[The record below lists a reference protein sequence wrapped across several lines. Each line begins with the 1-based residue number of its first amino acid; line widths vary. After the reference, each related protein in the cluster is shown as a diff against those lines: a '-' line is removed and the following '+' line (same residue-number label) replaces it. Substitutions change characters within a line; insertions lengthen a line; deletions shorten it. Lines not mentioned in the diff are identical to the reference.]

1 MVFHKN
7 CVPLHPICKQ
17 KMKKVD
23 VVEVRGKREMDDFIR
38 LPYSIYNNYPQYVPE
53 LEKDVRELFD
63 SRKNPAYEFSQ
74 IQPFVAYRNEIAVG
88 RIVGIINRKANE
100 KWQTCNVRFSMIEFI
115 DDLDV
120 SKALIEAVSQWG
132 LSQGMDM
139 IQGPLGITDFD
150 KEGMLVED
158 FDLVGSMNTI
168 YNPDYYPRHME
179 ALGFEKEVDW
189 VQIRINIPEEVPAR
203 YARTAQYVREQV
215 GLRVIKVTNND
226 ICGDYGRK
234 IFNLLNEA
242 YKPIFGFSEL
252 SEVQMDSFINKYL
265 RLIDK
270 QLIPVVVNA
279 EQEVVGVAITMGSLS
294 QAMRKAKG
302 RLLPFGWWP
311 LLKALKWHPED
322 NAEMLLVAVRPD
334 YQGMGVNALFFDDL
348 IPIFNRLGFK
358 WAETG
363 PQLEDNVRELTQ
375 WKPLKP
381 EYVKRRRCYK
391 KGISEK

>member
-1 MVFHKN
+1 MSKT
-7 CVPLHPICKQ
+7 
-17 KMKKVD
+17 D
-23 VVEVRGKREMDDFIR
+23 VVKASSKREMDDFIR
-38 LPYSIYNNYPQYVPE
+38 LSYFTYRGCPQYVPD
-53 LEKDVRELFD
+53 LESDIRDLFD
-63 SRKNPAYEFSQ
+63 PHKNPAYEFSQ
-74 IQPFVAYRNEIAVG
+74 IQPFVAYRNDVAVG

-100 KWQTCNVRFSMIEFI
+100 KWQTRNVRFSMLEFI
-115 DDLDV
+115 DDLSV
-120 SKALIEAVSQWG
+120 SEALIEAVSQWG
-132 LSQGMDM
+132 LLQGMDT

-158 FDLVGSMNTI
+158 FHLMGSMNTV

-189 VQIRINIPEEVPAR
+189 VQIRINIPKEVPAR
-203 YARTAQYVREQV
+203 YARTAQYAREQI
-215 GLRVIKVTNND
+215 GLQVIKLTNEE
-226 ICGDYGRK
+226 IYHRGYGQK
-234 IFNLLNEA
+234 VFELLNEA

-252 SEVQMDSFINKYL
+252 SPAQAYVFLNKYL

-279 EQEVVGVAITMGSLS
+279 AHEVVGVAVTMGSLS
-294 QAMRKAKG
+294 QAMQKANG
-302 RLLPFGWWP
+302 RLWPFGWWH

-334 YQGMGVNALFFDDL
+334 YQGLGVNALFFDDL
-348 IPIFNRLGFK
+348 IPVYNKYGFQ

-375 WKPLKP
+375 WKPLNPK
-381 EYVKRRRCYK
+381 YVKRRRCYK
-391 KGISEK
+391 RRIEKIKN